1 MAHCHHHPAHY
12 DRAFAVGIALNLVLV
27 VGESAAG
34 FLLGSLALLADAG
47 HNLSDVLALG
57 LAWSATL
64 LARRKPTSTR
74 TYGLRR
80 VTILSSFVSAILLL
94 VAMGAIAWEAIDRF
108 ADPSP
113 VASGPVMLVAGIG
126 AVINTATALLF
137 SRGHQHDLNI
147 RGAFLHMLADA
158 GISAGVVIGSLVLL
172 LTGWLWIDALLS
184 LSIVIIVLVGTW
196 PLLRDSANLAMD
208 AVPPHIDIGAVRT
221 ALLERHGVDEIHDLH
236 VWAMSTTD
244 TALTV
249 HLIMP
254 EPPQTDRFLEQ
265 TIQALQEHFGIHH
278 ATIQIERTRCGHDRC
293 EP

>member
-12 DRAFAVGIALNLVLV
+12 DRAFAVGIALNLLLV

-80 VTILSSFVSAILLL
+80 VTILSSCVSAILLL

-158 GISAGVVIGSLVLL
+158 GISAGVVIGSLILL

-208 AVPPHIDIGAVRT
+208 AVPRHIDIGAVRT
-221 ALLERHGVDEIHDLH
+221 ALLARHGVDEIHDLH

-254 EPPQTDRFLEQ
+254 DPPQTDRFLEQ
-265 TIQALQEHFGIHH
+265 TTQALREHFGIHH